1 MPSGARST
9 RPNSRSNRRKKVATM
24 LATTV
29 AHIGGAGGGPGWW
42 ILFPIA
48 WFLLFWGVIATVL
61 VVGFRRRRAFFRPG
75 RSGESVL
82 AERYARGEVTEQ
94 EYRDRLA
101 VLREPPG
108 R

>member
-1 MPSGARST
+1 MWA
-9 RPNSRSNRRKKVATM
+9 NFD
-24 LATTV
+24 
-29 AHIGGAGGGPGWW
+29 GAGHGPGWW

-48 WFLLFWGVIATVL
+48 WFLFFWGVIVTFL
-61 VVGFRRRRAFFRPG
+61 VVGFRRRRAYFRPG

-82 AERYARGEVTEQ
+82 AERYARGEVSEQ

-101 VLREPPG
+101 VLREDAN